1 MRPSEDGDGSETD
14 ASVSHPSQTTRLST
28 LGVLKSVLGRIRRDP
43 VLAVPFA
50 VVGVLVALVDWLRQ
64 HDPIPMASTDALSQS
79 VSIQY
84 SVLPQGTA
92 RTVRHVGALV
102 DLKTRYLLWA
112 VGLEVLVPLAVGIA
126 GWVTIARALD
136 THARLRALS
145 RYLIA
150 LAVIVSIPQLLGV
163 SSVDI
168 TNFLL
173 GLVLLA
179 IALFVLTRL
188 FLFPAL
194 LVAGSGFVRALRQSY
209 RRSHGQGMTIAGLII
224 VIGLAYWGL
233 ATVPVAGG
241 FLSTAV
247 VAPIHAVAI
256 ETVFSA
262 DSHDTASIPVDRIE
276 ARDTCSDES
285 R

>member
-1 MRPSEDGDGSETD
+1 MSGRDEERSKTVS
-14 ASVSHPSQTTRLST
+14 SVGYHSQTARRST
-28 LGVLKSVLGRIRRDP
+28 LGVLTSTLGRIRRDP

-50 VVGVLVALVDWLRQ
+50 VAGVLVALGDWLRR
-64 HDPIPMASTDALSQS
+64 HDPIPTASTDALSESLS
-79 VSIQY
+79 VTY

-102 DLKTRYLLWA
+102 GLKTRYLLWA
-112 VGLEVLVPLAVGIA
+112 VGLEVLIPLAVGIA
-126 GWVTIARALD
+126 GWMTIARTLD
-136 THARLRALS
+136 TRSPLRALC

-150 LAVIVSIPQLLGV
+150 LAAVVSIPQLLGGFSIDV
-163 SSVDI
+163 NNV
-168 TNFLL
+168 LL

-179 IALFVLTRL
+179 MALFVMTRL
-188 FLFPAL
+188 FLLPAL
-194 LVAGSGFVRALRQSY
+194 LVTGSGFVTALRQSY
-209 RRSHGQGMTIAGLII
+209 RHSRGQGLLLAGLII

-256 ETVFSA
+256 GTVFLSGPHRTPSPPVEGTERGSRA
-262 DSHDTASIPVDRIE
+262 DG
-276 ARDTCSDES
+276 S

>member
-1 MRPSEDGDGSETD
+1 MSGQDGDGSE
-14 ASVSHPSQTTRLST
+14 SVSSVGHPFQTTRLST
-28 LGVLKSVLGRIRRDP
+28 LGVLKSALGRIRRDP

-50 VVGVLVALVDWLRQ
+50 VVGVLVALGDWLRQ
-64 HDPIPMASTDALSQS
+64 HDPIPMTSSDALSQS

-102 DLKTRYLLWA
+102 DLKRQYLLWA
-112 VGLEVLVPLAVGIA
+112 VGLEVFVLLAVGIA
-126 GWVTIARALD
+126 GWVTIAQALD
-136 THARLRALS
+136 TYSRLRALS
-145 RYLIA
+145 RYLIV
-150 LAVIVSIPQLLGV
+150 LAAIVSIPQLLGG

-168 TNFLL
+168 NNFLL

-179 IALFVLTRL
+179 MALFVLTRL

-194 LVAGSGFVRALRQSY
+194 LVTGSGFVTALRQSY
-209 RRSHGQGMTIAGLII
+209 RRSRGQGMTIAGLII

-256 ETVFSA
+256 VTVLSA
-262 DSHDTASIPVDRIE
+262 DSHGTVSTPVD
-276 ARDTCSDES
+276 
-285 R
+285 

>member
-1 MRPSEDGDGSETD
+1 MPGKDGGGSEM
-14 ASVSHPSQTTRLST
+14 VSSARHPVSTTQRST
-28 LGVLKSVLGRIRRDP
+28 LGVLTSALRRIRRDP

-50 VVGVLVALVDWLRQ
+50 VVGVLVALSDWLRQ
-64 HDPIPMASTDALSQS
+64 HDSIPTAPTDALSQS
-79 VSIQY
+79 L
-84 SVLPQGTA
+84 SVKYAVFPQGTA
-92 RTVRHVGALV
+92 RTARHVGALV
-102 DLKTRYLLWA
+102 DLETRYLLWA

-136 THARLRALS
+136 TSFSPRALS
-145 RYLIA
+145 RYLIS
-150 LAVIVSIPQLLGV
+150 LAAFVSIPQVLGGF
-163 SSVDI
+163 SVDI

-173 GLVLLA
+173 GLVLLG

-194 LVAGSGFVRALRQSY
+194 LVTESGFVTALRQSY
-209 RRSHGQGMTIAGLII
+209 HRSRGQGMTIAGLII

-247 VAPIHAVAI
+247 VAPIHAVALGI
-256 ETVFSA
+256 VFSVDPHGA
-262 DSHDTASIPVDRIE
+262 ASIPANHTE
-276 ARDTCSDES
+276 TSDVRSEE
-285 R
+285 RR

>member
-1 MRPSEDGDGSETD
+1 MSGEDWEENETVS
-14 ASVSHPSQTTRLST
+14 SVGHASQTTRLST
-28 LGVLKSVLGRIRRDP
+28 LGVLKSALGRIRRDP

-50 VVGVLVALVDWLRQ
+50 VVGVLVALADWLRQ
-64 HDPIPMASTDALSQS
+64 YDPIPVASTDALSQS

-84 SVLPQGTA
+84 SVLPQGTS
-92 RTVRHVGALV
+92 RTVRNVGALV
-102 DLKTRYLLWA
+102 DLKTRYLLWGI
-112 VGLEVLVPLAVGIA
+112 GLEVLVPLAVGIA
-126 GWVTIARALD
+126 GWVTIQRALD
-136 THARLRALS
+136 TDSRLRALS

-150 LAVIVSIPQLLGV
+150 LAVIVSIPQLLGGF
-163 SSVDI
+163 SVDVN
-168 TNFLL
+168 NFLF

-179 IALFVLTRL
+179 MALFVLTRL

-194 LVAGSGFVRALRQSY
+194 LVTGSGFVTALRQSY
-209 RRSHGQGMTIAGLII
+209 AQSRGHGMTIAGLII

-247 VAPIHAVAI
+247 IAPIHAVTI
-256 ETVFSA
+256 GTVFSA
-262 DSHDTASIPVDRIE
+262 YARGTTSTPVGRIE
-276 ARDTCSDES
+276 ARDTSLDKS